1 MFNKTKKFLTLI
13 YQPIRHPFKT
23 FQKSFAIEQEWKN
36 VKLVLQPHKGKITT
50 LIALITFPIYKDFF
64 QTIRNSFVSTVQN
77 ELGPGQPFEVFLNS
91 FVKTEVQTILR
102 DNVVQQESV
111 DFVQR
116 LGKQQQVQ
124 DSIVTLLK
132 KSIQDPS
139 FLEDS
144 KVFGKKLVLDLLS
157 DKLIQEQTQKLIIQ
171 VINDPIFKYEVKE
184 FCKSLSQEQ
193 EINQAVA
200 DILKNAAIDPSFRA
214 AFANA
219 LSYAFNDVM
228 LRQDT
233 TEKIRMFLFFL
244 MEHDKTQE
252 QGIKGFIDMVIAKLF
267 NKKTLISKT
276 NEFDSLMEVLLGKE
290 KFFNLAEEH
299 KFSGQKNSDV
309 Y

>member
-23 FQKSFAIEQEWKN
+23 FQKSFDIEQEWTN
-36 VKLVLQPHKGKITT
+36 VKLVLQPHKGKILT
-50 LIALITFPIYKDFF
+50 LFALITYPIYKDMF
-64 QTIRNSFVSTVQN
+64 QTIRNSFVSQVQN
-77 ELGPGQPFEVFLNS
+77 ELGPGQPFEVFINS
-91 FVKTEVQTILR
+91 FVKTEVQTILK
-102 DNVVQQESV
+102 DPIVQQESV

-116 LGKQQQVQ
+116 LGKQHQVQ

-132 KSIQDPS
+132 QSIQDPS
-139 FLEDS
+139 FLDDS
-144 KVFGKKLVLDLLS
+144 KVYGKKLVLDLLS
-157 DKLIQEQTQKLIIQ
+157 DKQIQDQTQNLIIQ
-171 VINDPIFKYEVKE
+171 VVNDPIFKYEVKE

-200 DILKNAAIDPSFRA
+200 EILKNAGMDPSFRA

-219 LSYAFNDVM
+219 FSYAFNDVI

-244 MEHDKTQE
+244 MEHDKKQE
-252 QGIKGFIDMVIAKLF
+252 QGIKGFIDMVIAKLLN
-267 NKKTLISKT
+267 NKTMISKT
-276 NEFDSLMEVLLGKE
+276 NEFDPLMEALLGKD
-290 KFFNLAEEH
+290 KFKNLNEEH
-299 KFSGQKNSDV
+299 KFSDFKNADV